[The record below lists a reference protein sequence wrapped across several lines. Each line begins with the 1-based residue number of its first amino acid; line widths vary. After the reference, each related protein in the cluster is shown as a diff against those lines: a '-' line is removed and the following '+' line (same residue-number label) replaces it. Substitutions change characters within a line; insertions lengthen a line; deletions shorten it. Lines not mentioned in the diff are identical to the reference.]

1 MGDFNAVRR
10 PEERFNSVFCRR
22 TARDF
27 NEFIRDSGLMEP
39 KMGGFRFTCFRD
51 ADAKLSKLDR
61 FLHSPCFLDIAFNV
75 TVTTL
80 PRELSD
86 HCPILLSN
94 SRRNFGRPPFKLFS
108 SWMLR
113 DGFEKAFITS
123 WNNFVG
129 FGTPNQY
136 LAAKLKHVK
145 KGIKEWR
152 DTDHP
157 KEEVELRNHKLVVER
172 LDHEAEKRNL
182 TEVELEQR
190 RDNFKKVV
198 EIEKFKALDI
208 KQKSRIKWAVDV
220 DENTIFF
227 HGYVNSNNRKNGID
241 GIMINGN

>member
-1 MGDFNAVRR
+1 
-10 PEERFNSVFCRR
+10 
-22 TARDF
+22 
-27 NEFIRDSGLMEP
+27 MEP

-51 ADAKLSKLDR
+51 ADAKLSKLDH
-61 FLHSPCFLDIAFNV
+61 FLHSPCFLDIASNV

-94 SRRNFGRPPFKLFS
+94 SRRNFGSPSFKLFS

-129 FGTPNQY
+129 FGTPDQY
-136 LAAKLKHVK
+136 LAAKLKTCQE
-145 KGIKEWR
+145 G
-152 DTDHP
+152 
-157 KEEVELRNHKLVVER
+157 

-190 RDNFKKVV
+190 RDSFKKVA
-198 EIEKFKALDI
+198 EIDKFKALDI
-208 KQKSRIKWAVDV
+208 KQKSRIKWAVDG
-220 DENTIFF
+220 DENTRFF

-241 GIMINGN
+241 GIMINGNWCTDPSLIKMEAFNFFAEKFNERWPSRPKLVSRHFKQILPTDNELLETPFTLQ